1 MEKIIKNGCEISAL
15 TLGTV
20 QLGIPYGIN
29 NTHGM
34 PTFDESSEL
43 LTTAINLGVTAFD
56 TARGY
61 GKSEEVLGRYFTENP
76 PHKTIITKVEFSEE
90 TLDNVV
96 DSFFY
101 QIEDSKKKLGVDS
114 LSGVLLHSE
123 RHIENYGKTLIDAL
137 VESKKR
143 GDVKNI
149 GVSLSRKEKM
159 MEYLSDGVFDCVQIP
174 ANVFDN
180 KEIREGKVKAL
191 SDMGISVFVR
201 SVYLQGL
208 FFRSLDTLPEKLVC
222 AKPMIEELHK
232 LATDNGISVATLA
245 LSYIRDT
252 EGVASL
258 VMGAETPEQ
267 VRENVALFDTPKLS
281 KSVMDKI
288 TEISESVPPIV
299 IRPWEWNK

>member
-1 MEKIIKNGCEISAL
+1 MENIVKNGCEISKL
-15 TLGTV
+15 MLGTV

-34 PTFDESSEL
+34 PTYEESADIL
-43 LTTAINLGVTAFD
+43 GTAVNLGVTAFD

-61 GKSEEVLGRYFTENP
+61 GKSEEVIGRYFTENP
-76 PHKTIITKVEFSEE
+76 PHKTIITKVEFKDE
-90 TLDNVV
+90 TVDNVV

-123 RHIENYGKTLIDAL
+123 KHIELYGKTLIDAL
-137 VESKKR
+137 VEAKAR

-180 KEIREGKVKAL
+180 KEIREGSIKAL
-191 SDMGISVFVR
+191 SDMGVSVFVR

-208 FFRSLDTLPEKLVC
+208 FFRDTNNLPEKLKC
-222 AKPMIEELHK
+222 AKGTLDK
-232 LATDNGISVATLA
+232 LALLAKDNGLSTASLA

-252 EGVASL
+252 AGVTSL

-267 VRENVALFDTPKLS
+267 VRENVALFEGAKLS
-281 KSVMDKI
+281 SSVMDKI
-288 TEISESVPPIV
+288 TEISEEVPEIV